1 MNDENGLTRL
11 GVLAKQADAQ
21 TSGEFDLYKGQL
33 LDILDKAKK
42 RTLPLDVI
50 EANRNR
56 VIHEGL
62 NPIADR
68 LAGKSFVDLCQES
81 AQPAYKFCTPDNFDL
96 EELITHCQCVLR
108 RKQGLIGLAIH
119 YTGNYFLSNFKT
131 RLKVD
136 LHRENVFIA
145 PSITLSAS
153 HTTTETGV
161 RLVKRHLLNLSQSDV
176 LVDIV
181 STDQTAAD
189 RFWQKLNSVFDH
201 QSCNR
206 FIVIMA
212 MEPECSFPQGFIP
225 LNPPC
230 CNEGHIFHWVGKIV
244 PQLSL
249 LPSEPDTIINEWTD
263 AVINE
268 CSIDGQLYIEFIYEH
283 LEAALNKLKLNPT
296 VTALY
301 DFLEERKQIYA

>member
-1 MNDENGLTRL
+1 MNDENGLKML
-11 GVLAKQADAQ
+11 EVFAKQADTQ
-21 TSGEFDLYKGQL
+21 TCGEFDLYKGQL
-33 LDILDKAKK
+33 LNILDKEKK
-42 RTLPLDVI
+42 GTLSFNII
-50 EANRNR
+50 EAERSR
-56 VIHEGL
+56 IYEGL

-68 LAGKSFVDLCQES
+68 LAGKSFVDLCQKS
-81 AQPAYKFCTPDNFDL
+81 AQPTYKFSTPDNFDL
-96 EELITHCQCVLR
+96 ENLITDCQCKLR

-119 YTGNYFLSNFKT
+119 YTGNYFLSIFKT

-161 RLVKRHLLNLSQSDV
+161 RLVKRYMLNLNQSDV

-181 STDQTAAD
+181 STDQTAAE
-189 RFWQKLNSVFDH
+189 RFWQKLNSVFAH

-212 MEPECSFPQGFIP
+212 IEPEYSFPQGCIP

-230 CNEGHIFHWVGKIV
+230 CNEGHIFLAISGVG
-244 PQLSL
+244 
-249 LPSEPDTIINEWTD
+249 
-263 AVINE
+263 
-268 CSIDGQLYIEFIYEH
+268 
-283 LEAALNKLKLNPT
+283 
-296 VTALY
+296 
-301 DFLEERKQIYA
+301 